1 MDTAS
6 LQSFNNAVN
15 LAQAGKKAD
24 AHGILGQVL
33 LSYPENISVLLWLV
47 FTSPDYA
54 TARQYLEKAQQ
65 VEPTNPSVVE
75 AFRWINLAASP
86 TSNLGNSVYAAHLNG
101 HSNGAAGSNGF
112 LRPTSEIAK
121 PQPVPQNATKE
132 TSVTPAI
139 SQNKIAEAQPKPKIP
154 QQPYSAEISP
164 DPPVAEQSYPA
175 ATQSAAKIPEQPYT
189 TPLTLQT
196 YSPATFQ
203 AENADDSEAAVVV
216 KPRWLHPPR
225 LRRPKIIPLPVIEP
239 KKSFWQRRKKF
250 ILIGAVAGVVFL
262 IAAAAGGF
270 FLLRPK
276 NSPTVIA
283 ATTPLPI
290 IPNAIRKFDFAL
302 LDSAYSQSLDKLILL
317 GRNQNK
323 IHILD
328 PNNGGDV
335 TVVFTKP
342 ALAVAVS
349 QDGKYAAVGHAGQI
363 SYVDL
368 QTATIAKVFDYPET
382 PASLALGSNGW
393 IYVSPDIRGKSEIL
407 GIEVASGRTASV
419 AGEYIYGR
427 TVLKVHPN
435 GKSLYGASRSLNPS
449 VIIRLDISK
458 GAPNYFYSSFD
469 NPFNKEFEGCGNFW
483 FSSDGNKIFT
493 ACGTVMEVSDD
504 KTKDLAVSGRLE
516 NMQNV
521 LFATQAEPAN
531 RLLVVGS
538 VTRMENPGE
547 VTGYGV
553 RVYNYDELSFANSI
567 QLPDFEVSEK
577 NYSSAAIAVY
587 YNPGTNRY
595 FAILQTNEK
604 KINQYGLLVGDLK

>member
-15 LAQAGKKAD
+15 LAQAGKKAE

-54 TARQYLEKAQQ
+54 TARRYLEKAHQ
-65 VEPTNPSVVE
+65 VEPANPSVVE

-101 HSNGAAGSNGF
+101 NSKGAAQSNGF
-112 LRPTSEIAK
+112 LHPTSELVK
-121 PQPVPQNATKE
+121 PQPTPLQNAPNE
-132 TSVTPAI
+132 PSFAPSI
-139 SQNKIAEAQPKPKIP
+139 SQSKLAEAQSPTKIP
-154 QQPYSAEISP
+154 RQPYSAEIPPSP
-164 DPPVAEQSYPA
+164 QVAEQS
-175 ATQSAAKIPEQPYT
+175 TKIPEQPYT
-189 TPLTLQT
+189 TPLALQT
-196 YSPATFQ
+196 YTPATLR
-203 AENADDSEAAVVV
+203 AESDETDTAVVV

-250 ILIGAVAGVVFL
+250 VLIGAAIGIVFL

-276 NSPTVIA
+276 NGPLIIA

-290 IPNAIRKFDFAL
+290 IPNAIRKFDFAV
-302 LDSAYSQSLDKLILL
+302 LDSAYSQTLDKLILL
-317 GRNQNK
+317 GRNQNR

-335 TVVFTKP
+335 TVVFTKI

-382 PASLALGSNGW
+382 PASLALASNGW
-393 IYVSPDIRGKSEIL
+393 IYVSPDIRGKSEIV

-449 VIIRLDISK
+449 VIIKLDISK

-493 ACGTVMEVSDD
+493 ACGTVMEASDD